1 MIDDSFWT
9 LQKIE
14 IAVLERLA
22 HQDCDKYL
30 SSVAEAA
37 GAMNWQE
44 HFSDNT
50 YDFLEAECK
59 LA

>member
-9 LQKIE
+9 LQKID

-22 HQDCDKYL
+22 HQDCDNYL

-37 GAMNWQE
+37 GAMNW
-44 HFSDNT
+44 
-50 YDFLEAECK
+50 
-59 LA
+59 